1 MFEFPPPP
9 PLSFPPLATWGVA
22 AGVLLIGVVLVLSGR
37 RVARLAAALVGV
49 GIGVLLAGPLAGA
62 MGIRFLWAAL
72 LLAVVLGLLAIVL
85 ARLIWALTAAGL
97 LVAGVLLIMLKV
109 VYADMPESWRPAFP
123 EFESL
128 AGWSVATGRF
138 LLATLESL
146 WELYAMPLVV
156 IGALAALAALL
167 MVLVR
172 PRLGKI
178 VLTATLGGGA
188 IVVAV
193 GIATGELAGDAAQ
206 WFWMN
211 PWITGGI
218 VALLTAVGVLLQ
230 YRGALADER
239 ESDDVEAEP
248 PSKRHH
254 ETDASEAR

>member
-9 PLSFPPLATWGVA
+9 SLNLSPPAVWGVA
-22 AGVLLIGVVLVLSGR
+22 AGLLLIGVALVLWGR
-37 RVARLAAALVGV
+37 RLARLAAALVGV

-62 MGIRFLWAAL
+62 MNIRFLWAAL
-72 LLAVVLGLLAIVL
+72 LLAVVLGLLGIVL

-109 VYADMPESWRPAFP
+109 LYADMPESWQPTFP
-123 EFESL
+123 EFASL
-128 AGWSVATGRF
+128 ADWSAATGRF
-138 LLATLESL
+138 LLAALESL

-156 IGALAALAALL
+156 IGALAALGALL
-167 MVLVR
+167 IVLVR

-193 GIATGELAGDAAQ
+193 GIAAGELVGDAAQ

-218 VALLTAVGVLLQ
+218 VALPATVGVFVQ

-239 ESDDVEAEP
+239 ESDDVEAQP
-248 PSKRHH
+248 PAKRRH
-254 ETDASEAR
+254 EADASEAD